1 MSGNTAIVI
10 GATGQVGSL
19 LVTHLLQDPYYE
31 KVRVLVRRAYDRLDP
46 KLESKLVNFEHLP
59 SLKTAL
65 GNGQTLF
72 CCIGT
77 TMKLVKGDK
86 VLYRE
91 IDLNIPVNS
100 GQLGYE
106 NGIRQFV
113 LVSAVGADP
122 RSRNFYLRLKGEVEK
137 KLEAISFESLYIMR
151 PSMLLGHRETS
162 RPGESLAKVLTPP
175 LSWLFRGKLAK
186 YKPIPSSEV
195 ALAMIAA
202 AKQGVTG
209 VHICEYPQ
217 MQELIRQASFQK
229 GGTMPG

>member
-46 KLESKLVNFEHLP
+46 KLESKLVNFSHLP
-59 SLKTAL
+59 SLKAAL

-77 TMKLVKGDK
+77 TMKQVKGDK

-91 IDLNIPVNS
+91 IDLDIPVNS
-100 GQLGYE
+100 GRLGYE

-122 RSRNFYLRLKGEVEK
+122 RSRSFYLQLKGEVEK
-137 KLEAISFESLYIMR
+137 KLEVISFESLYIMR
-151 PSMLLGHRETS
+151 PSLLLGQREAS
-162 RPGESLAKVLTPP
+162 RPVEDLARILMPP
-175 LSWLFRGKLAK
+175 LSSLLRGKWAK

-202 AKQGVTG
+202 AKQSVKG

-229 GGTMPG
+229 GSTIPG

>member
-46 KLESKLVNFEHLP
+46 KLESRLVNFKHLP
-59 SLKTAL
+59 SLKAAL
-65 GNGQTLF
+65 GNGHAIF

-77 TMKLVKGDK
+77 TMKLVKGNK
-86 VLYRE
+86 ALYRE
-91 IDLNIPVNS
+91 IDLDIPVHS
-100 GQLGYE
+100 GRLGYE

-113 LVSAVGADP
+113 LVSAVGANP

-137 KLEAISFESLYIMR
+137 ELEAIPFDSLYIMR
-151 PSMLLGHRETS
+151 PSMLLGHRDVP
-162 RPGESLAKVLTPP
+162 RPGEGLAKVLMPP
-175 LSWLFRGKLAK
+175 LSWLFAGKLAK
-186 YKPIPSSEV
+186 YKPIPSSKV

-202 AKQGVTG
+202 AKQGAKG
-209 VHICEYPQ
+209 VHVCEYPQ
-217 MQELIRQASFQK
+217 LQSLAANL
-229 GGTMPG
+229 